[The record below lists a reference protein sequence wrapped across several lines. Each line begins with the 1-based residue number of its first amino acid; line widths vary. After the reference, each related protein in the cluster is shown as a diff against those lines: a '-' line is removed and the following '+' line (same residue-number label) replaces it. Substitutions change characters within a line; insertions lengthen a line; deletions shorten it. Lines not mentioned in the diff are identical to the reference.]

1 MHSGLALET
10 VGKLAGTWQLQQTW
24 CLSTQFS
31 GCSAGNRG
39 EGPAALALF
48 SMCPLQGIFMDFR
61 GFGLQGGRSV
71 NVSRLSEGL

>member
-10 VGKLAGTWQLQQTW
+10 VGKSAGTWQLQQTW

-39 EGPAALALF
+39 EGPAALALL
-48 SMCPLQGIFMDFR
+48 SMREIFMDFR
-61 GFGLQGGRSV
+61 FWRAGGKNS
-71 NVSRLSEGL
+71 